1 MEWILNVTIYRI
13 CHIIS
18 LQLQI
23 ECTWMR
29 ETNIDWIFQGPA
41 CAVLLINLMFLFRIM
56 WVSYW
61 WIYDDNQIKIS
72 ISLCSCVPKKQSE
85 QIKRIFFV
93 LNCQT
98 KITFF
103 QVLITKLRS
112 ANTVETRQYRKAS
125 KALLVLIPL
134 LGITYLVVLAG
145 PNEGVGSYI
154 FVVARAF
161 LLSTQVT
168 PNVFINK
175 YPFRPSSSTVLY
187 IAHNVHIIFNDSWIL
202 RPYSTLVCVAPCCF
216 FIILFV
222 SLFLLSNDYISVF
235 VFEQWKYHEDWCWN
249 CAPSAAH
256 RLLFELIQRNGK
268 ALSSTINLYLGGF
281 FAD

>member
-85 QIKRIFFV
+85 QIKRIFFCSKLSNQNYLFSGSNYKV
-93 LNCQT
+93 AISKHSWNASISQGIESIAGLNT
-98 KITFF
+98 I
-103 QVLITKLRS
+103 
-112 ANTVETRQYRKAS
+112 
-125 KALLVLIPL
+125 
-134 LGITYLVVLAG
+134 
-145 PNEGVGSYI
+145 VGYYI
-154 FVVARAF
+154 
-161 LLSTQVT
+161 
-168 PNVFINK
+168 
-175 YPFRPSSSTVLY
+175 SSS
-187 IAHNVHIIFNDSWIL
+187 ASWSE
-202 RPYSTLVCVAPCCF
+202 RRR
-216 FIILFV
+216 
-222 SLFLLSNDYISVF
+222 
-235 VFEQWKYHEDWCWN
+235 W
-249 CAPSAAH
+249 
-256 RLLFELIQRNGK
+256 
-268 ALSSTINLYLGGF
+268 
-281 FAD
+281 